1 MPKRYVVTPTNA
13 RSNMHVASLLRV
25 YPNVKVLDELDQA
38 TALVEMT
45 EKDCKRV
52 SRQHPELTIE
62 TNALYTRK

>member
-1 MPKRYVVTPTNA
+1 MTKRYVVTTSMA
-13 RSNMHVASLLRV
+13 GSDMHVASLLRV
-25 YPNVKVLDELDQA
+25 YPNVRVLDELDKA

-62 TNALYTRK
+62 TNAPYTRK